1 MRFFCFLLFLK
12 WNFLPFSPF
21 NAALSE
27 EFSHFLSSCGI
38 YQSKLTFFSPSA
50 VFSLKNNPHSFL
62 RRELGFWQLALSSSI
77 FSPSSF
83 SRLFTVVFPPLWV
96 HTHTNTETAQLLF
109 RFLNSKSPV
118 KLQLFRTHN
127 IPILASF
134 FCFIFVRFQFSSPNF
149 FATATENPPLLE
161 AFSGRVFFFLI
172 LRDAGQISSLIFLKR
187 RKFYLLTFIGALVY
201 PQKKSSKRYHSL
213 LFSLTTRIF
222 QKRRIQLDTNQ
233 SSLTVLARN
242 KQSEK

>member
-1 MRFFCFLLFLK
+1 MRCVFFCFLLFLK

-134 FCFIFVRFQFSSPNF
+134 FLLYFRTISVFFSQFLCNGNGKSTIVGGIFRASFLFPHLAGCWANF
-149 FATATENPPLLE
+149 FIN
-161 AFSGRVFFFLI
+161 
-172 LRDAGQISSLIFLKR
+172 FLKTTQILSAH
-187 RKFYLLTFIGALVY
+187 FYRCSCLSSKKIEQKVSLTFVLSHHTNI
-201 PQKKSSKRYHSL
+201 PKKKNPARHQSIQSDSSRP
-213 LFSLTTRIF
+213 
-222 QKRRIQLDTNQ
+222 
-233 SSLTVLARN
+233 
-242 KQSEK
+242 